1 MYKGLVFTGYIA
13 ALCFALTGVSLI
25 VLILMKNRKEQTGLF
40 KSVRLF
46 SFLILCL
53 SVLYFYFFCR
63 EVLLEKYSIPV
74 MWRVLDYV
82 LCGAVVF
89 SWISVLAELLHGRKS
104 AKYVGF
110 AIGGIQAIV
119 GVFLT
124 AIFGDG
130 YYRILNPAAGSFFT
144 AFEAIIT
151 LVTVIFVIKYT
162 VTFISGEVDV
172 QRKIFGGFNSILLLI
187 WGIDQTVIDV
197 GLYAGRYGVSAW
209 NLKMFD
215 PTAIVMTL
223 MALSTLIYVFR
234 EDFSPIYFIAREEND
249 YDDDTSTDILSIVAE
264 ENHLSVRE
272 CETMRLIYDGYSNL
286 EIADELCIA
295 LSTAKKH
302 AKNIYSKMG
311 VSGRMD
317 LVHFINEKEKN
328 RFKKQMH
335 RNTD

>member
-1 MYKGLVFTGYIA
+1 MYKGLVFTGYIV
-13 ALCFALTGVSLI
+13 ALCFALIGVALI

-63 EVLLEKYSIPV
+63 EVLLEKYSIPAI
-74 MWRVLDYV
+74 WRVFDYV

-89 SWISVLAELLHGRKS
+89 SWIRVLSELLHGVKS
-104 AKYVGF
+104 AKYAAIV
-110 AIGGIQAIV
+110 IGGGQAVV
-119 GVFLT
+119 GAFTT
-124 AIFGDG
+124 ALFGNG
-130 YYRILNPAAGSFFT
+130 YYRILNAAVGGFFT
-144 AFEAIIT
+144 VFEVILT
-151 LVTVIFVIKYT
+151 LATVIFVIKYT
-162 VTFISGEVDV
+162 VKFINEEVDV
-172 QRKIFGGFNSILLLI
+172 LRRIFGGFNSILLLI
-187 WGIDQTVIDV
+187 WGIDQAVIDV
-197 GLYAGRYGVSAW
+197 GLYAGRYGISAW
-209 NLKMFD
+209 DLKTFD
-215 PTAIVMTL
+215 PTAIIMTL
-223 MALSTLIYVFR
+223 MALLTLVYVFK
-234 EDFSPIYFIAREEND
+234 EDFSPIYFIAREENN
-249 YDDDTSTDILSIVAE
+249 YDGDTSVDILSIVAE

-328 RFKKQMH
+328 RLKKGLQ
-335 RNTD
+335 

>member
-63 EVLLEKYSIPV
+63 EVLLEKFSIPV
-74 MWRVLDYV
+74 IWRVLDYV

-104 AKYVGF
+104 AKYAGF

-119 GVFLT
+119 GAFMT

-130 YYRILNPAAGSFFT
+130 YYRIFNQAAGSFFT
-144 AFEAIIT
+144 VFEVIVT
-151 LVTVIFVIKYT
+151 LVTVIFVVKYT
-162 VTFISGEVDV
+162 VTFLSGEVDA
-172 QRKIFGGFNSILLLI
+172 QRKVFGVINSVILLI
-187 WGIDQTVIDV
+187 WAVNQTVVDA

-215 PTAIVMTL
+215 PTAIIMTL
-223 MALSTLIYVFR
+223 MAVSTLVYVFR
-234 EDFSPIYFIAREEND
+234 EDFSPIYFITSEENID
-249 YDDDTSTDILSIVAE
+249 EKDASADILSIVAE
-264 ENHLSVRE
+264 ENHLTVRE

-295 LSTAKKH
+295 LSTVKKH

-328 RFKKQMH
+328 RLKKS
-335 RNTD
+335 